1 MDHTDRTSQPQG
13 GNPDAMRRSGGENVG
28 DGERVMSAVL
38 GGLMGL
44 WGLRHGGLFGA
55 LSALIGGSMVARG
68 VTGRCPAYRALD
80 VNTARQQPDM
90 RRMGGSRQD
99 DRAASA
105 VRGGEIPQQSSP
117 SSFGA

>member
-1 MDHTDRTSQPQG
+1 
-13 GNPDAMRRSGGENVG
+13 MRRSGGENVG

-44 WGLRHGGLFGA
+44 WGLRHGGIFGA

-68 VTGRCPAYRALD
+68 VTGRCPLYQSLD

-90 RRMGGSRQD
+90 RHMGGPTGVRRGPD
-99 DRAASA
+99 PA
-105 VRGGEIPQQSSP
+105 RGGEIPQQAQP
-117 SSFGA
+117 SSFGS